1 MKVVVSKS
9 NLLNGIQS
17 VQNIVSSRI
26 NLPILTNIL
35 IETHDN
41 QLRLVATDLD
51 IGVSCLIPVNI
62 VEQGGITV
70 PAKRFADII
79 KELPDGQVTIAV
91 KKNDMVDIE
100 CLNCHF
106 KIMGVSKEE
115 FPKLPEFKDKEAV
128 SIDQGQLKDMLYLTS
143 FAVSHEESRYVLNGI
158 LFELKDGVLRLVAT
172 DGRRL
177 AFIEKKLPKDT
188 KKEIKAI
195 VPIKA
200 VQELLRNLKEDGE
213 LSIVVSENQIIFE
226 IQNVLIVSRIIE
238 GEFPNYGQVIPK
250 PSEKKMVVDRE
261 QFLASIRRANL
272 LSTPDSQAIKFEIF
286 PARGAANPAG
296 KVTISKTTP
305 DIGEHREELTI
316 QYEGKELI
324 IGFNPHYLIDVLK
337 NLKQSQIVLEVT
349 DADKPGVIR
358 LEDYVYL
365 VLPMRI

>member
-1 MKVVVSKS
+1 MKIVVSKS

-35 IETHDN
+35 IETYDN

-51 IGVSCLIPVNI
+51 IGISCLIPVNI
-62 VEQGGITV
+62 SEQGGITV

-106 KIMGVSKEE
+106 KIMGVPREE

-128 SIDQGQLKDMLYLTS
+128 SIDQTQLKDMLYLTS
-143 FAVSHEESRYVLNGI
+143 FAVSHEESRYILNGI
-158 LFELKDGVLRLVAT
+158 LFELKNNVLKLVAT

-177 AFIEKKLPKDT
+177 AFTEKRLPKET
-188 KKEIKAI
+188 KKEIRAI

-200 VQELLRNLKEDGE
+200 VQEVLRNLKDEGE
-213 LSIVVSENQIIFE
+213 LSIVVSENQILFGIN
-226 IQNVLIVSRIIE
+226 NVLIVSRIIE

-286 PARGAANPAG
+286 PARGGSSTEG
-296 KVTISKTTP
+296 KITISKTTP
-305 DIGEHREELTI
+305 DIGEHREELSI
-316 QYEGKELI
+316 QYEGKELM

-337 NLKQSQIVLEVT
+337 NLKQSEIGLEFT
-349 DADKPGVIR
+349 ESDKPGVIR
-358 LEDYVYL
+358 LEDYIYL
-365 VLPMRI
+365 VLPMKI